1 MEEELILIKFW
12 IKQFRKDFVDKEKS
26 KELKDEE
33 IFDFIFQPGFS
44 TAEKVTD
51 TSGRGVGMDVVKTNV
66 TSSGGSVFLNQIL
79 VKGLNLH

>member
-1 MEEELILIKFW
+1 M
-12 IKQFRKDFVDKEKS
+12 DKEKS

-66 TSSGGSVFLNQIL
+66 TSSGGSVFLNSDLGKGTKFTLVFPQITNTEKL
-79 VKGLNLH
+79 YRP